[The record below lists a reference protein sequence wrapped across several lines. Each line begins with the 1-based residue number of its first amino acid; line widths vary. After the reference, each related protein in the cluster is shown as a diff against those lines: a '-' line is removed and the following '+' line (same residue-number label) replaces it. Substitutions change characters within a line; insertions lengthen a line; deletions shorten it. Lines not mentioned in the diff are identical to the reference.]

1 MVKIPKKYYVVKP
14 IFFFTLTF
22 FLKVKLNF
30 LSYTQTTL
38 PETNWHSQEY
48 HCTLPV
54 HLRALPV
61 LLRTL
66 PVSNENKKRF
76 PELFQALPGPIG
88 KLPVPSGHFIILAKK
103 MHKVCIY
110 SFQNPNLHSPYPS
123 KLSEPFQNS
132 QSPFKTLRAP
142 FKTLRA
148 LSKLSEPLL
157 KLSEPFQN
165 SQSPFQTLRALSNSQ
180 SPFQNSQSPIKN
192 PNF

>member
-132 QSPFKTLRAP
+132 QSPFKTLRA
-142 FKTLRA
+142 
-148 LSKLSEPLL
+148 LSKLSEPLS

-165 SQSPFQTLRALSNSQ
+165 SQSPFQNSQ
-180 SPFQNSQSPIKN
+180 SPFKTLRARSKIQTFKYFLI
-192 PNF
+192 